1 MTDPSKLITV
11 FRSAEPDAAEEVEEI
26 GALLEGEG
34 LHPVVVSGDSP
45 GVVAGSFEVQVPADE
60 SARADQAIAAVPE
73 LEEAGPGDPT
83 HDLDLVTVT
92 RTDGTTGEMEATA
105 VKSILESNGINSFV
119 VGAPSIPTLGFE
131 VKVAREDV
139 PLAEAAIAAAKAAGP
154 EGALE
159 AEQAGEAASTN

>member
-26 GALLEGEG
+26 GALLESEG
-34 LHPVVVSGDSP
+34 LHPVVVNGNSP
-45 GVVAGSFEVQVPADE
+45 GVVAGSFEVQVPAEE
-60 SARADQAIAAVPE
+60 SARADQAIAAAPKV
-73 LEEAGPGDPT
+73 EEEESGDPT

-105 VKSILESNGINSFV
+105 VKSILESNGINAFV
-119 VGAPSIPTLGFE
+119 IGAASIPTLGFE
-131 VKVAREDV
+131 VRVAREDV

-154 EGALE
+154 EGAAE
-159 AEQAGEAASTN
+159 AEQAGEAASPN